1 MKNIKKEI
9 YKACVAYDNKYDLDI
24 LPEELASMALY
35 KILNQG
41 YFKNK
46 FNYLRLYRNEYG
58 EIILVSN
65 DLKGIKP
72 YSNGNVDSRVILFDN
87 DNTVSLNPPEYFD
100 LLFKDKEI
108 EIINSVIKAYEKEN
122 FEETFREL
130 IEINKN
136 NYNDLNNIFK
146 YLGKFDKDYNS
157 INYSELIIKQLN
169 EHLSPEQIN
178 EMVLKEK
185 KSDID
190 FTDEYQFTIKKV
202 LSKKYKINE
211 KTVQALLKNIIN
223 TESKSNGNI
232 YKEEEFNG
240 NEDNYLKFRKN
251 LIEYKNSLLYV
262 LENKNIKT
270 KEELIIQSLSDYP
283 KDIVINNLKKVK
295 SNEIEENIFN
305 KYELHINKILNNF
318 YKKNPNFLL
327 DDKNF
332 NSNIQISFNNSTK
345 DVIQK
350 FKYINLYETPN
361 TEIYNTAVI
370 NGISFLGY
378 IDRKDNDINYI
389 EINNGIESIGLG
401 EVKIKNEISYNK
413 KFDNVKV
420 LNLFDLSTL
429 KNFEEKIISKE
440 NIINIFKEINN
451 KYSNE
456 FKKIVIAHE
465 FIDVISYTDLEMK
478 EMAKILKEVEKEFK
492 DLPIVFCGRH
502 NEDAGLTISLRYLK
516 ENIVKLWD
524 EDKITKKEVGKY
536 FTILNN
542 LSNEEIEAIEKNVKD
557 NLVNY
562 LEEKFNKKTNKM
574 KMV

>member
-251 LIEYKNSLLYV
+251 LIEYKNSLLYI

-283 KDIVINNLKKVK
+283 KYIVINNLKKVK